1 MRTGVD
7 LRRLF
12 ENSKIRILRSR
23 WTVWVY
29 EGTERDPET
38 VKRVVNV

>member
-1 MRTGVD
+1 MRTRVD

-12 ENSKIRILRSR
+12 ENSKMRILRSR
-23 WTVWVY
+23 WTVY
-29 EGTERDPET
+29 EGTETERDPET